1 MKTMD
6 DGHGLALYKC
16 PVCGRVF
23 EARRALWGYWYGGA
37 MVCSYRCMRKLE
49 KREEAGE
56 LAVTEEQGAQMRAL
70 YEGGTSVPEIARQMG
85 YSGHTVRDQL
95 RRLGVYR
102 ESRGKKTE
110 APEPAPEFTPE
121 EAQRIATDTIP
132 APMGL
137 TPEEVQ
143 RIAMDMIEEQ
153 LRDCAHLTTGETALA
168 RQTLWCSGVSAL
180 ARALVERMERRG

>member
-6 DGHGLALYKC
+6 DGHGLALYEC
-16 PVCGRVF
+16 PVCGEF
-23 EARRALWGYWYGGA
+23 FQARRALWGYWYGGA

-56 LAVTEEQGAQMRAL
+56 LAVTEEQGAQMREL
-70 YEGGTSVPEIARQMG
+70 YEGGTSIPEIARQTG
-85 YSGHTVRDQL
+85 YSGNTVRDQL
-95 RRLGVYR
+95 RKLGVYR
-102 ESRGKKTE
+102 ESRGKKAEAETAWRE
-110 APEPAPEFTPE
+110 ALEAAPE
-121 EAQRIATDTIP
+121 ATAP
-132 APMGL
+132 APMEL